1 MRQSSANNPPF
12 ASALRWAASLFFAW
26 VPQRGGLC
34 PNPGKK
40 MPKAEGFAQTPRQGK
55 AFRRGIAP
63 AVRSKSGSGVGG
75 KGVQKVVKQTPQ
87 VKNKKMC
94 FQNIFRMNNFYF
106 QKILKILQ
114 KKKMHDKI

>member
-1 MRQSSANNPPF
+1 LAFFCKAKKRSSPPPGHSPSAFGGAEAKKTVRPHPPGLLRTAFGGGQSPYP
-12 ASALRWAASLFFAW
+12 
-26 VPQRGGLC
+26 GG
-34 PNPGKK
+34 
-40 MPKAEGFAQTPRQGK
+40 AE
-55 AFRRGIAP
+55 
-63 AVRSKSGSGVGG
+63 
-75 KGVQKVVKQTPQ
+75 QKVVKQTPQ